1 MGFLNSLMGIKE
13 ESAGGGL
20 ANCSDGGHALDRNKI
35 LSATDSMALTPKNPG
50 EFKSIRSIPV
60 LTQPRYFSE
69 EEAQALA
76 ERAREAK
83 RGVVSTKKA
92 IKALNKIDDCD
103 RKVNNVYYYKY
114 AKKQADN
121 ELSKKRA
128 QTSYAKHLHGQRAGY
143 AALGAG
149 LQEAENRAEIAIN
162 KIAASLA

>member
-1 MGFLNSLMGIKE
+1 MGLFNALMGI
-13 ESAGGGL
+13 SDNSSGGAL
-20 ANCSDGGHALDRNKI
+20 ANCADGGHSLDRNKI
-35 LSATDSMALTPKNPG
+35 LAATDEMALTPKNPG
-50 EFKSIRSIPV
+50 EFKGIRSIPV

-76 ERAREAK
+76 ERARAAK

-114 AKKQADN
+114 AKKSADN

-128 QTSYAKHLHGQRAGY
+128 QVSYGKHLHGQRAGY

-162 KIAASLA
+162 KIAASLG